1 MGQTVYPESNI
12 PQEWT
17 GVFPDRTPFTKISNK
32 KPRFIYVWKTWGK
45 SMFKPVVL
53 F

>member
-1 MGQTVYPESNI
+1 MGQTVYPESNM
-12 PQEWT
+12 PQQWT
-17 GVFPDRTPFTKISNK
+17 GVFPDRTPFNRTSNK
-32 KPRFIYVWKTWGK
+32 KPRFIYVWKMLGK